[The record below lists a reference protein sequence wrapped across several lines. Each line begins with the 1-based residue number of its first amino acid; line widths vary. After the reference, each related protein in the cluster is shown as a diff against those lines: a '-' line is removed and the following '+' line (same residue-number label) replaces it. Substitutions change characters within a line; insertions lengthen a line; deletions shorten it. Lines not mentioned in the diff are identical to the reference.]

1 MTGFTIG
8 LPEGFIE
15 LSATPATA
23 ELQRELE
30 ELFSLPAGDTSAARV
45 AESLSALGALAAGS
59 GAQYSSIGLFRSPDD
74 PQRPVSVVLTASQ
87 MASNHDGAG
96 TVITGLRQVYA
107 ADPGTGTEVLQLPAG
122 RALATVREEPLLIK
136 LNGDAPV
143 ALLQRQVVAWIPDR
157 AGSAVAVVGV
167 ASNCWQDWPHV
178 CDLALE
184 IFDSVAW
191 DDR

>member
-1 MTGFTIG
+1 
-8 LPEGFIE
+8 LPRWTKLIAT
-15 LSATPATA
+15 LSKAAERMHTA
-23 ELQRELE
+23 SDRLR
-30 ELFSLPAGDTSAARV
+30 AASAADLGGGDLDHAAADFQSRWEYGIGKISQ
-45 AESLSALGALAAGS
+45 ASEQMTDSLRGG
-59 GAQYSSIGLFRSPDD
+59 R
-74 PQRPVSVVLTASQ
+74 SQ

-96 TVITGLRQVYA
+96 TVIAGLRQVYA
-107 ADPGTGTEVLQLPAG
+107 ADPGTATEVLQLPAG
-122 RALATVREEPLLIK
+122 RALATVREEPLLIQ
-136 LNGDAPV
+136 LHGVAPV

-184 IFDSVAW
+184 VVDSVAW

>member
-1 MTGFTIG
+1 M
-8 LPEGFIE
+8 
-15 LSATPATA
+15 
-23 ELQRELE
+23 
-30 ELFSLPAGDTSAARV
+30 
-45 AESLSALGALAAGS
+45 
-59 GAQYSSIGLFRSPDD
+59 
-74 PQRPVSVVLTASQ
+74 
-87 MASNHDGAG
+87 
-96 TVITGLRQVYA
+96 ITGLRQVYA
-107 ADPGTGTEVLQLPAG
+107 ADPGTEVLQLPAG

-136 LNGDAPV
+136 LDGDAPV